1 MSNKFNIIINS
12 YAKLD
17 SVVVI
22 VTSNK
27 YDLKYVSLLIKTML
41 RFWIYRHKT
50 IKYYSVLSLFR
61 PSALD
66 HVTQNCIAWISNFF
80 VCWKYAAA

>member
-1 MSNKFNIIINS
+1 MLNWI
-12 YAKLD
+12 
-17 SVVVI
+17 VVVI

-27 YDLKYVSLLIKTML
+27 YDLKYVSVLIKTML

-50 IKYYSVLSLFR
+50 IKYYSVFSLFR

-66 HVTQNCIAWISNFF
+66 HVTQNIAWITNLF
-80 VCWKYAAA
+80 VCLKYAAA